1 MSTINNKQSF
11 VPQNEEYSSFGK
23 TYDAFQNSSR
33 PAFVLLYAARSF
45 GEGKA
50 KLSSVEELNLLLSII
65 YKDGNNPFKTA
76 PGDTRKQF
84 NLKLFMLFPLL
95 FQQLATFNPVLFQK
109 FMQENGQR
117 IKEKTLEY
125 VNVLIATNVA
135 SIKLE

>member
-1 MSTINNKQSF
+1 MSSINNRQLI
-11 VPQNEEYSSFGK
+11 PQNEEYSSFGK

-45 GEGKA
+45 SEGKA
-50 KLSSVEELNLLLSII
+50 KLSSVEELNLLLSIV
-65 YKDGNNPFKTA
+65 YKEGSNPFKTA
-76 PGDTRKQF
+76 PEDTRKQF

-95 FQQLATFNPVLFQK
+95 FQQLATFNPTLFNK
-109 FMQENGQR
+109 YMLENAAV

-125 VNVLIATNVA
+125 VNVLIATNVT

>member
-1 MSTINNKQSF
+1 MSSVNNRQLI
-11 VPQNEEYSSFGK
+11 PQNEEYSSFGK

-45 GEGKA
+45 SEGKA
-50 KLSSVEELNLLLSII
+50 KLSSVEELNLLLSIV
-65 YKDGNNPFKTA
+65 YKEGSNPFKTA
-76 PGDTRKQF
+76 PEDTRKQF

-95 FQQLATFNPVLFQK
+95 FQQLATFNPALFNK
-109 FMQENGQR
+109 YMLENAAV

-125 VNVLIATNVA
+125 VNVLIATNVT

>member
-1 MSTINNKQSF
+1 MSSINNRQLI
-11 VPQNEEYSSFGK
+11 PQNEEYSSFGK

-45 GEGKA
+45 SEGKA
-50 KLSSVEELNLLLSII
+50 KLSSVEELNLLLSIV
-65 YKDGNNPFKTA
+65 YKEGSNPFKTA
-76 PGDTRKQF
+76 PEDTRKQF

-95 FQQLATFNPVLFQK
+95 FQQLATFNPALFNK
-109 FMQENGQR
+109 YMLENAAV

-125 VNVLIATNVA
+125 VNVLIATNVT

>member
-1 MSTINNKQSF
+1 MSSVNNRQLI
-11 VPQNEEYSSFGK
+11 PQNEEYSSFGK

-45 GEGKA
+45 SEGKA
-50 KLSSVEELNLLLSII
+50 KLSSVEELNLLLSIV
-65 YKDGNNPFKTA
+65 YKEGSNPFKTA
-76 PGDTRKQF
+76 PEDTRKQF

-95 FQQLATFNPVLFQK
+95 FQQLATFNPTLFNK
-109 FMQENGQR
+109 YMLENAAV

-125 VNVLIATNVA
+125 VNVLIATKVT

>member
-1 MSTINNKQSF
+1 MSSINNRQLI
-11 VPQNEEYSSFGK
+11 PQNEEYSSFGK

-45 GEGKA
+45 SEGKA
-50 KLSSVEELNLLLSII
+50 KLSSVEELNLLLSIV
-65 YKDGNNPFKTA
+65 YKEGSNPFKTA
-76 PGDTRKQF
+76 PEDTRKQF

-95 FQQLATFNPVLFQK
+95 FQQLATFNPTLFNK
-109 FMQENGQR
+109 YMLENAAV

-125 VNVLIATNVA
+125 VNVLIATKVT